1 MARLGWIGTV
11 IALALLV
18 GCEKKKLPQEPMP
31 VNNNPAPKQDTPKVQ
46 APATVPKSLETTF
59 NAKWPEIEREGAA
72 FASKFAEASA
82 AKASGDREK
91 LDKLIDEANGHY
103 QKLADLWAEIAY
115 GFDEDGPEAEACRRF
130 LSPYER
136 KVQKWQKQNKGLK
149 EFSRAN

>member
-18 GCEKKKLPQEPMP
+18 GCEKKKLPPEPTP
-31 VNNNPAPKQDTPKVQ
+31 DKTTPAPKEDTPKVR
-46 APATVPKSLETTF
+46 APASVPKSLEATF

-72 FASKFAEASA
+72 FAATFAEATTA
-82 AKASGDREK
+82 RNSGDRDK
-91 LDKLIDEANGHY
+91 LDGLIEKANGHY
-103 QKLADLWAEIAY
+103 RKLADLWAEIAY

-136 KVQKWQKQNKGLK
+136 KVQKWQKENKGLK
-149 EFSRAN
+149 EYSRAK